1 MSLMDQNG
9 KKIFKM
15 DHKVSESI
23 WMDLNESEWIWLKT
37 DGQGYHLGAINNCV
51 ILVLYW
57 FRFKKLKMCKRIESK
72 YSPFFPLLSQV
83 NTVCAPLMSGLE
95 L

>member
-1 MSLMDQNG
+1 ME

-23 WMDLNESEWIWLKT
+23 WMDLNESEWIWFKA

-57 FRFKKLKMCKRIESK
+57 FRFKKLNMCKRIESK
-72 YSPFFPLLSQV
+72 YYPFFPLLSQV
-83 NTVCAPLMSGLE
+83 NALRAPLLSGLE
-95 L
+95 V